1 MEERTFGT
9 YMEGFDLECD
19 VELWNLRYGKSRA
32 GTKKDER
39 LEENSREKKTRL
51 HTHEVRTP
59 HICRACP
66 LPTQLCD
73 VLVDRL

>member
-1 MEERTFGT
+1 MDECTLGT
-9 YMEGFDLECD
+9 YMEGFDLECE

-32 GTKKDER
+32 GDEER
-39 LEENSREKKTRL
+39 LEENSQEKKMWP

-59 HICRACP
+59 HICHACP

-73 VLVDRL
+73 ILVDRL

>member
-1 MEERTFGT
+1 MEEHTFGT
-9 YMEGFDLECD
+9 YREGFDLECN
-19 VELWNLRYGKSRA
+19 VELWNLRYGKSQA
-32 GTKKDER
+32 GDEER
-39 LEENSREKKTRL
+39 LEENSREKKMRL